1 MANNDETISIEGKKV
16 TETSM
21 AWLVDCGSEEVW
33 LPKSLVTLNESGSY
47 IVPVWLAKKKGLVPG
62 EDE

>member
-1 MANNDETISIEGKKV
+1 MANNDETISVEGRMV
-16 TETSM
+16 TETQM

-33 LPKSLVTLNESGSY
+33 LPKSMVSRDESGSY
-47 IVPVWLAKKKGLVPG
+47 IVPVWLAKKKGLVSG

>member
-1 MANNDETISIEGKKV
+1 MANNDETISVEGRMV

-33 LPKSLVTLNESGSY
+33 LPKSMVSLDESGNY